1 VTDFIALYRGRSIAE
16 ARLIAVSSEPEIISR
31 FFRELADQNG
41 SDERGEVA
49 EREPMR
55 VVCCHEE

>member
-1 VTDFIALYRGRSIAE
+1 MTDFIALYRGRSIAE

-31 FFRELADQNG
+31 FFRELAGQNE
-41 SDERGEVA
+41 SEERGEVA

-55 VVCCHEE
+55 VVRCHEE